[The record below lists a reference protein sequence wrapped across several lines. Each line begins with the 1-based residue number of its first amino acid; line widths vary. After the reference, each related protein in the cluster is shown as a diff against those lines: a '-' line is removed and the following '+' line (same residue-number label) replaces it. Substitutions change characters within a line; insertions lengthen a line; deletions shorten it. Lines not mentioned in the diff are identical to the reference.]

1 MRPFRAQYVRR
12 LGRTAVRPYAGNVVR
27 KFLDAVERGAVVL
40 GGAAMACL
48 AVAVAALVLLRYAF
62 HIAPFWSEEVIRLF
76 LLVAVFLGAAVS
88 VRGRRHIRVEF
99 LADLLP
105 KRLKRAWYLLLDLAA
120 LGLFALLVWLGIE
133 AVEFN
138 HAQRSVSLQMRLSY
152 VMWLVPACFALAA
165 IFLVEEIVKRRDPR
179 R

>member
-1 MRPFRAQYVRR
+1 M
-12 LGRTAVRPYAGNVVR
+12 R
-27 KFLDAVERGAVVL
+27 KFLDILERGAVFV
-40 GGAAMACL
+40 GAVAMAGL
-48 AVAVAALVLLRYAF
+48 AISVVALVLLRYVF
-62 HIAPFWSEEVIRLF
+62 HVAPFWSEEVIRLF

-105 KRLKRAWYLLLDLAA
+105 PCVKRGWYLLLDLAA
-120 LGLFALLVWLGIE
+120 LALFVLLVWLGIE

-138 HAQRSVSLQMRLSY
+138 HAQRSVSLQMRLSW

-165 IFLVEEIVKRRDPR
+165 VFLVEEIARRREPR
-179 R
+179 P

>member
-1 MRPFRAQYVRR
+1 MKRILNA
-12 LGRTAVRPYAGNVVR
+12 L
-27 KFLDAVERGAVVL
+27 ERGVVIA
-40 GGAAMACL
+40 GAAAMACL
-48 AVAVAALVLLRYAF
+48 AIAVCALVALRYLF

-76 LLVAVFLGAAVS
+76 LLVAVFLGAGVS

-105 KRLKRAWYLLLDLAA
+105 PRAKRAWYLLLDLAS
-120 LGLFALLVWLGIE
+120 LGLFVLLVWLGIE

-138 HAQRSVSLQMRLSY
+138 HAQKSVSLQMRLSW

-165 IFLVEEIVKRRDPR
+165 IFLVEEIVKRRDPER
-179 R
+179 

>member
-1 MRPFRAQYVRR
+1 
-12 LGRTAVRPYAGNVVR
+12 VR
-27 KFLDAVERGAVVL
+27 KLLNALERGAVIV

-48 AVAVAALVLLRYAF
+48 AIAVAGLVLLRYVF
-62 HIAPFWSEEVIRLF
+62 HVAPFWSEEVIRLF

-105 KRLKRAWYLLLDLAA
+105 PRLKRAWYLLLDLAA
-120 LGLFALLVWLGIE
+120 LALFALLVWLGIE

-152 VMWLVPACFALAA
+152 AMWLVPACFALAA
-165 IFLVEEIVKRRDPR
+165 VFLVEEIFKRRASR
-179 R
+179 Q

>member
-1 MRPFRAQYVRR
+1 MRNILNA
-12 LGRTAVRPYAGNVVR
+12 L
-27 KFLDAVERGAVVL
+27 ERGAVFA
-40 GGAAMACL
+40 GAVAMACL
-48 AVAVAALVLLRYAF
+48 AIAVAALVLLRYVF

-105 KRLKRAWYLLLDLAA
+105 PRLKRAWYLLLDLAA
-120 LGLFALLVWLGIE
+120 LALFVLLVWLGIE

-138 HAQRSVSLQMRLSY
+138 HAQRSVSIQMRLSY

-165 IFLVEEIVKRRDPR
+165 VFLAEEILKRREKRP
-179 R
+179 

>member
-1 MRPFRAQYVRR
+1 VKRI
-12 LGRTAVRPYAGNVVR
+12 
-27 KFLDAVERGAVVL
+27 LDALERGVVIA
-40 GGAAMACL
+40 GAAALACI
-48 AVAVAALVLLRYAF
+48 AVAVAALVLLRYVF
-62 HIAPFWSEEVIRLF
+62 HVAPFWSEEVIRLF

-105 KRLKRAWYLLLDLAA
+105 PRMKRVWYLVLDLAA
-120 LGLFALLVWLGIE
+120 LGLFLLLVWLGLE

-152 VMWLVPACFALAA
+152 VMWLVPLCFALAA
-165 IFLVEEIVKRRDPR
+165 VFLVEEIVRGGKRG
-179 R
+179 

>member
-1 MRPFRAQYVRR
+1 MKRLLDTLERA
-12 LGRTAVRPYAGNVVR
+12 AVFAGGV
-27 KFLDAVERGAVVL
+27 
-40 GGAAMACL
+40 AMAGL
-48 AVAVAALVLLRYAF
+48 AIAVPALVLLRYVF
-62 HIAPFWSEEVIRLF
+62 HVAPFWSEEVIRLF

-105 KRLKRAWYLLLDLAA
+105 PRLKHAWYLLLDLGA
-120 LGLFALLVWLGIE
+120 LALFVLLVWLGIE

-138 HAQRSVSLQMRLSY
+138 HGQRSVSIQMRLSW

-165 IFLVEEIVKRRDPR
+165 VFLVEEIVRGRRG
-179 R
+179 

>member
-1 MRPFRAQYVRR
+1 VKRI
-12 LGRTAVRPYAGNVVR
+12 
-27 KFLDAVERGAVVL
+27 LDLLERGVVIA
-40 GGAAMACL
+40 GAAALACL
-48 AVAVAALVLLRYAF
+48 AVAVAALVLLRYVF
-62 HIAPFWSEEVIRLF
+62 HVAPFWSEEVIRLF

-105 KRLKRAWYLLLDLAA
+105 PRMKRVWYLVLDLAA
-120 LGLFALLVWLGIE
+120 LGLFLLLVWLGLE

-152 VMWLVPACFALAA
+152 VMWLVPLCFALAA
-165 IFLVEEIVKRRDPR
+165 VFLVEEIVRGGKRG
-179 R
+179 

>member
-1 MRPFRAQYVRR
+1 MRPYV
-12 LGRTAVRPYAGNVVR
+12 GRPVRNV
-27 KFLDAVERGAVVL
+27 LNALERGAVFV
-40 GGAAMACL
+40 GGVAMAGL
-48 AVAVAALVLLRYAF
+48 AVAVAGLVLLRYVF
-62 HIAPFWSEEVIRLF
+62 HVAPFWSEEVIRLF

-105 KRLKRAWYLLLDLAA
+105 PRAKRAWYLLLDLAA
-120 LGLFALLVWLGIE
+120 LALFLLLVWLGIE

-138 HAQRSVSLQMRLSY
+138 HGQRSVSIQMRLSW

-165 IFLVEEIVKRRDPR
+165 VFLVEEIVKRRDPR
-179 R
+179 P

>member
-1 MRPFRAQYVRR
+1 MRRI
-12 LGRTAVRPYAGNVVR
+12 
-27 KFLDAVERGAVVL
+27 LDALERGAVVI
-40 GGAAMACL
+40 GSAAMACL
-48 AVAVAALVLLRYAF
+48 AVAVAALVLLRYVF
-62 HIAPFWSEEVIRLF
+62 HVAPFWSEEVIRLF

-105 KRLKRAWYLLLDLAA
+105 PRIKRAWYLLLDLATLA
-120 LGLFALLVWLGIE
+120 LFALLVWLGIE

-138 HAQRSVSLQMRLSY
+138 HAQRSVSLQMRLSW

-165 IFLVEEIVKRRDPR
+165 AFLVEEIVRGGKRQR
-179 R
+179 

>member
-1 MRPFRAQYVRR
+1 
-12 LGRTAVRPYAGNVVR
+12 LR
-27 KFLDAVERGAVVL
+27 KALDALERGVVIA
-40 GGAAMACL
+40 GSVAMACL
-48 AVAVAALVLLRYAF
+48 AAAVCALVALRYVF
-62 HIAPFWSEEVIRLF
+62 HVAPFWSEEVIRLC

-105 KRLKRAWYLLLDLAA
+105 PPLRRAWYLLLDLAA
-120 LGLFALLVWLGIE
+120 LGLFILLIWLGIE

-138 HAQRSVSLQMRLSY
+138 HAQKSVSLQLRLSY

-165 IFLVEEIVKRRDPR
+165 VFLVEEIVKPR
-179 R
+179 TPKR

>member
-1 MRPFRAQYVRR
+1 VKR
-12 LGRTAVRPYAGNVVR
+12 LLNA
-27 KFLDAVERGAVVL
+27 LERGVVIA
-40 GGAAMACL
+40 GAAALACL
-48 AVAVAALVLLRYAF
+48 AVAVAALVLLRYVF

-105 KRLKRAWYLLLDLAA
+105 PRMKRVWYLALDLAA
-120 LGLFALLVWLGIE
+120 LGLFLLLVWLGIE

-165 IFLVEEIVKRRDPR
+165 VFLVEEIVGGGKRAP
-179 R
+179 